1 MKGLLNAFQ
10 QCGIEKVTITQLADK
25 YGELYGTDPYNNM
38 VKKCSPN
45 KRLKNFLMIQA
56 DYFTVDKKDMIS
68 LKVSS
73 QPTSKSGLKT
83 ATLPIPENSKQ
94 SKRVSPPVPDS
105 NGIIVHFNY
114 GKRFHKTIQCKD
126 IESFKE
132 EIFQILSSRL
142 ANCKPVKVEYQCGS
156 EWYLLEEAETLED
169 ILTSL
174 KSEIYVQATP
184 EQCNVQTNTKQATTL
199 QSKSEQSSDQ
209 NIVSTATEDHNDAK
223 PTSDPHKVITNQKN
237 NVETTEEI
245 TKKGKL
251 TDVIIVSID
260 HLQRSLGIMIKSV
273 MTRLY
278 GTKDTLKELS
288 LLTQALN
295 IERSK
300 IGSSAHQGSKKIDKI
315 KNDITKIVERKCIL
329 WESPHTTDWDSEDIE
344 DWLYHFK
351 KALPRKNKKVP
362 DEDVEAISEEFFMF
376 EPADR
381 FLKFMERASHKGH
394 HIFSSAHINFKT
406 QSITYIDFKKL
417 ATSVLSIRNFYSHK
431 HKYEQMASRFQKDIF
446 QITEMSQ
453 EIVRWA
459 EKEDGNEENIGI
471 MKDDLKHIKHK
482 HKGHEIENSVKT
494 SQVIKSLLNLNFN
507 HYGYMLFS
515 ALNAEHIGISHS
527 QLQYLSF
534 IPWSAVIDFD
544 IHSKHNG
551 LFSAMCE
558 FDEIN
563 HSVETKFLSPKKYIK
578 SFSYA
583 NLDHVERADLTKP
596 GHIPWLF
603 PHGDTDD
610 GSNEV
615 CPLNDHKKY
624 IHEVQKPIFKA
635 VCAIASRITEQKSG
649 KSEAIVNLVLC
660 YGDFAY
666 KSKKLPYPQ
675 FLDDFLYLCKF
686 LLMDFEN
693 IVVLTDNI
701 EICLLFKN
709 TEIKVFNIPL
719 DIFCQ
724 VVSDLLSVKEIPPIK
739 LPTPFG
745 LQEITFVEEDFEL
758 VHKDI
763 AEHEMRKY
771 IFQKQTEN
779 RQNTDDISEPRAKV
793 DEHNLRHEIIKE
805 LRMKFYKC
813 ETASFISLDNNDA
826 ITREEESDITAHLRE
841 LLEERKSQKTEPAK
855 YVLYHTTGA
864 GATTLSRKIIWQLR
878 TEYPCVILKSNYKHS
893 DKRIR
898 DTSQTLKKLYKDVNL
913 PILMLIDDPSF
924 QIVPQLTNRV
934 QIDGIP
940 MVFLHIQRFAR
951 DKHHSIDRKSTD
963 SFVLPSYLTT
973 KDAYNF
979 QEKLCIAFGEE
990 KVSAGYIKLD
1000 EMKASMLTPKVGD
1013 KVQSSID
1020 QLGVSWSDGTITKV
1034 EYQSNFYEVEVKWD
1048 KKKHHTE
1055 LCMIGAIKNPKYKRV
1070 YIKDISSKTIQLC
1083 KTFHLYGVMCLN
1095 EEFRIPMK
1103 KHVECS
1109 LRTISSKPQ
1118 ELCMLAHLSILFA
1131 FKVERFLPSRNFQR
1145 LCCTIMQQAQ
1155 TKDFDLMMLIPDP
1168 AKEFAMVDALGQFR
1182 IVHSIVAEE
1191 ILDFF
1196 LSTSQTTL
1204 SELICEF
1211 QCNMIYDSEYRNA
1224 DIESAVDCLLYN
1236 RELLADHRMTRKL
1249 FSNVILAIESKEGP
1263 DAAIK
1268 VFRSALPLINNH
1280 HAYCHLARY
1289 LSKQVNDFEEAL
1301 TVIDSAEE
1309 LADQRSAIAFV
1320 QNIKGDIYRD
1330 RLKHYLYISDKKPNW
1345 EDPDE
1350 YAYLCHRYA
1359 CEAYQSSYKAS
1370 PLHFPLNGE
1379 IKVRLLLL
1387 ENIKKDLVND
1397 FTTSAFKN
1405 LPIAESVEKCY
1416 QLCKKLD
1423 EFMKHGDGGKDSD
1436 YDSRETSVTVLKA
1449 NFYNIV
1455 EHNSEKQKQTLQN
1468 FIDGPVKSENK
1479 LYCRRWFVELC
1490 LPHKIPVCYKTN
1502 TKPSHSSPNY
1512 YYLLSLLEDNL
1523 SIVGHNAVDMK
1534 LWLSIVRKLPA
1545 GNDME
1550 KIEDKLLKWK
1560 YKSSSTNENSML
1572 VNFYLTIFY
1581 FIKLISCD
1589 KTEASRIIS
1598 NFNSASEKV
1607 QRESM
1612 EDKSRSRIKEWLQA
1626 AGKGFQCLRSDQ
1638 QDHNAMQWLEG
1649 KIIILSRQESP
1660 LVSWKGIHVFLDSK
1674 TSKLFKDGQHVKFTV
1689 GFSLRGVRTI
1699 AAEPIS
1705 RSVTPDSATLKDV
1718 FTFHSS

>member
-1 MKGLLNAFQ
+1 MEGLLNAFE

-25 YGELYGTDPYNNM
+25 YVELYGTDPYNDM
-38 VKKCSPN
+38 LKKCSPN
-45 KRLKNFLMIQA
+45 RRLKGFLMIQA
-56 DYFTVDKKDMIS
+56 NHFTVDKKDIIS

-73 QPTSKSGLKT
+73 SQSNSKSGLKIAKLPRAT
-83 ATLPIPENSKQ
+83 AENTKQ
-94 SKRVSPPVPDS
+94 SNKESPPAPDS
-105 NGIIVHFNY
+105 KDIIVHFNY

-132 EIFQILSSRL
+132 AVFQILSSRL
-142 ANCKPVKVEYQCGS
+142 TNCKPFEVEYQCGS
-156 EWYLLEEAETLED
+156 EWYLLDEAEALED
-169 ILTSL
+169 ILTSS
-174 KSEIYVQATP
+174 KSEVYIHATP
-184 EQCNVQTNTKQATTL
+184 EQCNVQINTTTL
-199 QSKSEQSSDQ
+199 QSKVEQYSDQ
-209 NIVSTATEDHNDAK
+209 NIVSTANEDCNDVD
-223 PTSDPHKVITNQKN
+223 PTSDPHEVITNQN
-237 NVETTEEI
+237 LETTEDI
-245 TKKGKL
+245 IKKGKL
-251 TDVIIVSID
+251 TDVINVSID
-260 HLQRSLGIMIKSV
+260 HLQRSLAIMIKSV

-288 LLTQALN
+288 LYTQALN

-300 IGSSAHQGSKKIDKI
+300 IGSYAHQGNKKIDKV
-315 KNDITKIVERKCIL
+315 KSDITMLAEKKCIL
-329 WESPHTTDWDSEDIE
+329 WESSHTSDWDSEDIE
-344 DWLYHFK
+344 DWLDQFK
-351 KALPRKNKKVP
+351 KALPRKNKKVL
-362 DEDVEAISEEFFMF
+362 DKDVKAISETTFMS

-381 FLKFMERASHKGH
+381 FLKFIERASHKGH
-394 HIFSSAHINFKT
+394 YIFSSIHINLKTHGFAYINFKN
-406 QSITYIDFKKL
+406 L
-417 ATSVLSIRNFYSHK
+417 ATSVLNIRHFYSHK
-431 HKYEQMASRFQKDIF
+431 HKYEQMASRFKKDIL
-446 QITEMSQ
+446 QITEMS
-453 EIVRWA
+453 EKIVSWA
-459 EKEDGNEENIGI
+459 EKEDGDEENIAI

-482 HKGHEIENSVKT
+482 HKGHEIENSAKT
-494 SQVIKSLLNLNFN
+494 SQILRALLNLNFN

-544 IHSKHNG
+544 VQSKHNG

-563 HSVETKFLSPKKYIK
+563 HCVETKYLSPKKYVK

-610 GSNEV
+610 ESNEV
-615 CPLNDHKKY
+615 CPLNDYKKY
-624 IHEVQKPIFKA
+624 IHEVQKPVFKA
-635 VCAIASRITEQKSG
+635 VRAIASSITEQKSG

-675 FLDDFLYLCKF
+675 FLDDFFYLCKF
-686 LLMDFEN
+686 LLINFEN

-724 VVSDLLSVKEIPPIK
+724 VVSDSLTIKDVPPIK

-745 LQEITFVEEDFEL
+745 LQVITFVEEDFEL

-763 AEHEMRKY
+763 AEHEMRKF

-779 RQNTDDISEPRAKV
+779 RQNTDAISETGMKI
-793 DEHNLRHEIIKE
+793 DEQNLRHEIIKE
-805 LRMKFYKC
+805 LRLKFYKC
-813 ETASFISLDNNDA
+813 ETVSFISLGNNDA

-864 GATTLSRKIIWQLR
+864 GATTLSRKIVWQLR
-878 TEYPCVILKSNYKHS
+878 TEYPCVILKSDYKHS

-898 DTSQTLKKLYKDVNL
+898 DTSQALKKLYKDVDL
-913 PILMLIDDPSF
+913 PILMLIDEEPSF

-951 DKHHSIDRKSTD
+951 DKHHTIDKKSTD
-963 SFVLPSYLTT
+963 NFFLPSYLTK

-990 KVSAGYIKLD
+990 KVSAGYIKMD
-1000 EMKASMLTPKVGD
+1000 EMTASMITPKVGD
-1013 KVQSSID
+1013 KVQNSID
-1020 QLGVSWSDGTITKV
+1020 QRVSRSYGTITKI

-1048 KKKHHTE
+1048 SKNPRTK
-1055 LCMIGAIKNPKYKRV
+1055 LCIGATTNPKYKRI
-1070 YIKDISSKTIQLC
+1070 YIKDISNRTIHLF

-1103 KHVECS
+1103 KHIKCC
-1109 LRTISSKPQ
+1109 LQTISSKQ

-1131 FKVERFLPSRNFQR
+1131 FKVVEVLPSRSFQR

-1155 TKDFDLMMLIPDP
+1155 TKEFDLMMLISDP

-1211 QCNMIYDSEYRNA
+1211 QENMIYDSEYRNTNV
-1224 DIESAVDCLLYN
+1224 ESAVERLLYN
-1236 RELLADHRMTRKL
+1236 REIELSADHVMTKKL
-1249 FSNVILAIESKEGP
+1249 FSNVILAIENKEGK

-1268 VFRSALPLINNH
+1268 VFRSALRLINNH
-1280 HAYCHLARY
+1280 HTYCHLARY

-1301 TVIDSAEE
+1301 HVIDNAEA
-1309 LADQRSAIAFV
+1309 LTDQSSVIAFV
-1320 QNIKGDIYRD
+1320 QSIKGDIYRD
-1330 RLKHYLYISDKKPNW
+1330 QLKHYLNTSDKKPNW
-1345 EDPDE
+1345 ENPDE

-1359 CEAYQSSYKAS
+1359 CEAYQSSYKTN

-1387 ENIKKDLVND
+1387 KNIKDHVND
-1397 FTTSAFKN
+1397 FTTSAFKS
-1405 LPIAESVEKCY
+1405 LPIAESIQECF
-1416 QLCKKLD
+1416 QLFKKLE
-1423 EFMKHGDGGKDSD
+1423 EFIKHGDGGKDSD
-1436 YDSRETSVTVLKA
+1436 SDSREKFVTLLKIE
-1449 NFYNIV
+1449 FYSIV

-1468 FIDGPVKSENK
+1468 FIDSPVKSENK
-1479 LYCRRWFVELC
+1479 IHCRRWFVEIC

-1502 TKPSHSSPNY
+1502 TKSSHSSPDY
-1512 YYLLSLLEDNL
+1512 YYLLNLLEDNL

-1534 LWLSIVRKLPA
+1534 LWLSIARKLPV

-1560 YKSSSTNENSML
+1560 YKSSSVNENSVL
-1572 VNFYLTIFY
+1572 VNFYLTILY

-1589 KTEASRIIS
+1589 KTEAPLIIS
-1598 NFNSASEKV
+1598 NFNAANVKV

-1612 EDKSRSRIKEWLQA
+1612 EDKSRSRIREWLQA

-1638 QDHNAMQWLEG
+1638 QDHNAMRWLEG
-1649 KIIILSRQESP
+1649 KIIILSSQESP

-1674 TSKLFKDGQHVKFTV
+1674 TSKSFKDRQHVKFTV

-1699 AAEPIS
+1699 AVESIS
-1705 RSVTPDSATLKDV
+1705 RSATPP
-1718 FTFHSS
+1718 